1 MNNFTFCFF
10 VIIASFIISAVG
22 HQGQEYVK
30 YYSNEWVV
38 RLEGGPEVAELLA
51 AQLGYK
57 LLGQVRLL
65 FFRE

>member
-1 MNNFTFCFF
+1 MRIFSVTFAFAITNF
-10 VIIASFIISAVG
+10 VISVVG

-38 RLEGGPEVAELLA
+38 RLEGGQEIAELIA

-57 LLGQVRLL
+57 LLGQVN
-65 FFRE
+65 